1 MIQLIVWLGFMGL
14 LALAALLGLTAD
26 SRTYTYSYPAGPD
39 IGDTCPDRP

>member
-1 MIQLIVWLGFMGL
+1 MIQLIVWLGSLSL

-39 IGDTCPDRP
+39 IGERTPDRP